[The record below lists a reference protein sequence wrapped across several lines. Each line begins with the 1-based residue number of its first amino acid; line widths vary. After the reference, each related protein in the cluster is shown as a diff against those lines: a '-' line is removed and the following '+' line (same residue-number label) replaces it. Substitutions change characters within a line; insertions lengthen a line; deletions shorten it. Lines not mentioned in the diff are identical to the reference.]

1 VQRELRTLA
10 SELDLSGLRPEQVEA
25 AVVAGRLHDIGKAHP
40 EFQGMLRSCAQS
52 EEEEAAARTAGEP
65 LAKSGGSGRGHH
77 ERRYFRHELVSAL
90 ALLDEGSAALAG
102 ISEADLVVYLV
113 ASHHGRVRLGF
124 RSLPGERLP
133 EDFAPGTPIALGVVH
148 GEKLDRVVVPGGEVP
163 ASTMNLSVMSL
174 GATEQGRSWS
184 ERALGLRDRPD
195 LGPFRLGFLEALV
208 RISDWRASIAADERE
223 A

>member
-1 VQRELRTLA
+1 
-10 SELDLSGLRPEQVEA
+10 
-25 AVVAGRLHDIGKAHP
+25 
-40 EFQGMLRSCAQS
+40 
-52 EEEEAAARTAGEP
+52 
-65 LAKSGGSGRGHH
+65 
-77 ERRYFRHELVSAL
+77 
-90 ALLDEGSAALAG
+90 LDEGSAALAG